1 MDAATQCAAKRAGGT
16 AAARPARAALGNN
29 AKSSSFLH
37 AASDAGTG
45 GGAVAK
51 RALVRQKRL
60 ERFAALAQGRVW
72 LAALSEQSETAK
84 SGWKVHATYK
94 CHHVRR
100 AKAVGVHREA
110 RSGSAF
116 YGGLATCGS
125 VWACPVCAAKIQ
137 QKRRAELIQLIDYAY
152 SNVLCAPVLYSA
164 LSYTAIGPRYVQPK
178 HWCVMPRPGS
188 PSYSKVKQWA
198 IGPRR
203 PNCPTMLT
211 FTFPHGRF
219 DSLAWLRNCMADAFA
234 RLRSG
239 SAWEAIKERVGY
251 EGLVRSTELT
261 HGKHGWH
268 LHTHEIWLLGLLS
281 AAQRAE
287 FLRDLRLA
295 WLAACMSAGLIGPS
309 TKAGRKAWQLYADYS
324 TSSEERQAYLMSD
337 SRRGKKLAASFEVV
351 TKSDRKQIHSFMA
364 HSVDA
369 RFNVSSS
376 DYLAKQDE
384 GRAWGADNE
393 MASATSKKAKRGG
406 VHPHEFLVRQAEG
419 DRERYLEYVQSMHG
433 ASQLFWSHGLKDLV
447 GVKDKTDVQLVREQT
462 EKADVLGLLTP
473 EQWSVVRRH
482 NVRGELLSAAEL
494 GGWPAVVELLEAV
507 EARRFS
513 SIKTQLAGLERE
525 AAETVERLAVGGG
538 DAAQDQPPVAELAPA
553 PARTE
558 PPAPT
563 PTPTARPP
571 AVTPLNEWLE
581 AQRALNPQHWAT
593 ITDGETIQPRR
604 IRLPSW
610 MTARDSDNPPP
621 PRVNTRFCPPG
632 EGPATA

>member
-1 MDAATQCAAKRAGGT
+1 MDAAIQGAAKRAGGT
-16 AAARPARAALGNN
+16 AARAPQGRPLGNN

-37 AASDAGTG
+37 SGSALPDAGNG
-45 GGAVAK
+45 GGAG
-51 RALVRQKRL
+51 RALVRQKRV
-60 ERFAALAQGRVW
+60 ERFAALSQGRVW
-72 LAALSEQSETAK
+72 LSALSEQSETAK
-84 SGWKVHATYK
+84 AGWKVHATYK

-125 VWACPVCAAKIQ
+125 VWACPVCAAKVQ
-137 QKRRAELIQLIDYAY
+137 QKRRAELVQLIDYAY

-164 LSYTAIGPRYVQPK
+164 LSYTAIGPRYVQPE

-203 PNCPTMLT
+203 PNCPTMIT

-219 DSLAWLRNCMADAFA
+219 DSLVWLRDCMSDAFA

-239 SAWEAIKERVGY
+239 SVWEAIKERVGY

-261 HGKHGWH
+261 YGQHGWH

-281 AAQRAE
+281 EQQRVE

-337 SRRGKKLAASFEVV
+337 SRRAKKLAAALEAV
-351 TKSDRKQIHSFMA
+351 TKSDGKKIHSFMA

-393 MASATSKKAKRGG
+393 MATATSKKAKRGG

-419 DRERYLEYVQSMHG
+419 DRERYLEYVQAMHG

-473 EQWSVVRRH
+473 EQWAVVRRC

-513 SIKTQLAGLERE
+513 TIKTQLAGLERE

-538 DAAQDQPPVAELAPA
+538 DAAQDQPPVVELAPA
-553 PARTE
+553 PARAE
-558 PPAPT
+558 SPAPT
-563 PTPTARPP
+563 PTPAARPP
-571 AVTPLNEWLE
+571 ASTPLHEWLA
-581 AQRALNPQHWAT
+581 AQRAANPGHWAA
-593 ITDGETIQPRR
+593 IYDGETIQPRR
-604 IRLPSW
+604 LRLPAW
-610 MTARDSDNPPP
+610 MTAPDANGYPPP
-621 PRVNTRFCPPG
+621 
-632 EGPATA
+632 

>member
-1 MDAATQCAAKRAGGT
+1 MDAALRRDKRAGG
-16 AAARPARAALGNN
+16 AAAKAPAGGALGNN

-37 AASDAGTG
+37 SGSALPGAGTG
-45 GGAVAK
+45 GGAG
-51 RALVRQKRL
+51 RALVRQKRV
-60 ERFAALAQGRVW
+60 ERFMALSQGRAW
-72 LAALSEQSETAK
+72 LSALSEQSETAK

-100 AKAVGVHREA
+100 SKGVGVHREA

-125 VWACPVCAAKIQ
+125 VWACPVCAAKVQ
-137 QKRRAELIQLIDYAY
+137 QKRRAELVQLIDYAY

-164 LSYTAIGPRYVQPK
+164 LSYTTIGPRYVRLRC
-178 HWCVMPRPGS
+178 WGVMPRPGS
-188 PSYSKVKQWA
+188 PSYSKVKEWA

-219 DSLAWLRNCMADAFA
+219 DSLAWLRDCMSDAFA

-261 HGKHGWH
+261 HGQHGWH

-281 AAQRAE
+281 EQQKAE

-337 SRRGKKLAASFEVV
+337 SRRAKKLAAAFEVV
-351 TKSDRKQIHSFMA
+351 TQSDARKIHSFMA

-393 MASATSKKAKRGG
+393 MATATSKKAKRGG
-406 VHPHEFLVRQAEG
+406 VHPHEFLVRQGPG
-419 DRERYLEYVQSMHG
+419 DRERYLEYVQAMHG

-473 EQWSVVRRH
+473 EEWALVRRH
-482 NVRGELLSAAEL
+482 NLRGELLSAAEL

-507 EARRFS
+507 VARRFAA
-513 SIKTQLAGLERE
+513 IKPMLARLERE
-525 AAETVERLAVGGG
+525 AAEAVERLAEGAG
-538 DAAQDQPPVAELAPA
+538 DVAQDQPPVVEPVVELAPA
-553 PARTE
+553 PARAE

-563 PTPTARPP
+563 PTPAARPP
-571 AVTPLNEWLE
+571 AVTPLADWLA
-581 AQRALNPQHWAT
+581 AQRALNPGHWAA
-593 ITDGETIQPRR
+593 ITDGETIRPRR
-604 IRLPSW
+604 INLPSW
-610 MTARDSDNPPP
+610 MTTPHADGYPPP
-621 PRVNTRFCPPG
+621 
-632 EGPATA
+632 